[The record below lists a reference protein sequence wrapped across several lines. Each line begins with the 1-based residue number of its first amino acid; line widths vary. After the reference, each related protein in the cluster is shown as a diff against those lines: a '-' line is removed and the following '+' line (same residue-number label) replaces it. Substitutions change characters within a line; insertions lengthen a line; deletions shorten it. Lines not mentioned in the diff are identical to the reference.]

1 MDKLQKNR
9 QSMKKLIVLAVV
21 MVVGF
26 ASAIA
31 ADYGKY
37 YQNLP
42 VKMVQP
48 LAPEISDYSVN
59 IKDFG
64 GVGDGLTLNT
74 EAFAKAIKALDN
86 KGGGHLVVPEG
97 VWLKGLISLKDNIDL
112 HLEKNAIL
120 MATPDRTQHFKVKD
134 GVKDKKCSPLISAS
148 KRKNVSITGEGTIDG
163 NGAMWR
169 PVKRSKVSD
178 VEWKEFTG
186 MGGTETEGGKLWFPF
201 NLKHFENLAA
211 TPEAQEAMRTHLIRF
226 TDCDRVLVSGVTIQ
240 NSPKFHLIP
249 TRCTNVIVDGVTIRC
264 PWNAQNGDALDI
276 SCCREVLLVN
286 NTIDAG
292 DDGICMKGGAGKKA
306 APDGP
311 CENILIQDNTVYH
324 AHGGFVIGSEY
335 SNGMKNIVVRHN
347 RFSGTDTGLRFKS
360 GVGRGGKTEGI
371 YISDIVMTDIKDEA
385 IIFEC
390 SYADKKYSVKDDKGE
405 VVVPKNAECVPEWS
419 DIHISNVTC
428 RGAKTA
434 ISAHGL
440 PGYECLKNITI
451 DNSTFFYTKKDKD
464 IEAGAGVKLTNCR
477 FASF

>member
-1 MDKLQKNR
+1 
-9 QSMKKLIVLAVV
+9 MKKLIVFAVV

-97 VWLKGLISLKDNIDL
+97 VWLTGLISLKDNIDL

-169 PVKRSKVSD
+169 P
-178 VEWKEFTG
+178 F
-186 MGGTETEGGKLWFPF
+186 
-201 NLKHFENLAA
+201 
-211 TPEAQEAMRTHLIRF
+211 Q
-226 TDCDRVLVSGVTIQ
+226 
-240 NSPKFHLIP
+240 
-249 TRCTNVIVDGVTIRC
+249 
-264 PWNAQNGDALDI
+264 
-276 SCCREVLLVN
+276 
-286 NTIDAG
+286 
-292 DDGICMKGGAGKKA
+292 
-306 APDGP
+306 
-311 CENILIQDNTVYH
+311 
-324 AHGGFVIGSEY
+324 
-335 SNGMKNIVVRHN
+335 
-347 RFSGTDTGLRFKS
+347 
-360 GVGRGGKTEGI
+360 
-371 YISDIVMTDIKDEA
+371 
-385 IIFEC
+385 
-390 SYADKKYSVKDDKGE
+390 
-405 VVVPKNAECVPEWS
+405 
-419 DIHISNVTC
+419 
-428 RGAKTA
+428 
-434 ISAHGL
+434 
-440 PGYECLKNITI
+440 
-451 DNSTFFYTKKDKD
+451 
-464 IEAGAGVKLTNCR
+464 
-477 FASF
+477 

>member
-1 MDKLQKNR
+1 
-9 QSMKKLIVLAVV
+9 MKRITTFAIVLLL
-21 MVVGF
+21 GI
-26 ASAIA
+26 ASAFA
-31 ADYGKY
+31 ADYSKY

-42 VKMVQP
+42 VKMQQP
-48 LAPEISDYSVN
+48 VLPVISDYSVN

-74 EAFAKAIKALDN
+74 DAFAKAIKALDN
-86 KGGGHLVVPEG
+86 KGGGHLVVPAG
-97 VWLKGLISLKDNIDL
+97 VWLTGLISLKDNIDL
-112 HLEKNAIL
+112 HLEKNAVL
-120 MATPDRTQHFKVKD
+120 LATPDRSLHFKEKD
-134 GVKDKKCSPLISAS
+134 GVREKKPSPLISAS
-148 KRKNVSITGEGTIDG
+148 KRKNISITGEGTIDG
-163 NGAMWR
+163 NGSVWR

-178 VEWKEFTG
+178 VEWKEFLA
-186 MGGTETEGGKLWFPF
+186 MGGTEKEGGKLWFPF
-201 NLKHFENLAA
+201 NLKHQPNIAD
-211 TPEAQEAMRTHLIRF
+211 TPEAQESLRTHLIRL
-226 TDCDRVLVSGVTIQ
+226 TDCDQVLVSGVTIQ

-249 TRCTNVIVDGVTIRC
+249 TRCTNVVVDGVTIRC

-276 SCCREVLLVN
+276 SCCRNVLIVN

-324 AHGGFVIGSEY
+324 AHGGFVIGSEF
-335 SNGMKNIVVRHN
+335 SNGMKNIVVRQN

-390 SYADKKYSVKDDKGE
+390 SYADKKYSVKETDGRA
-405 VVVPKNAECVPEWS
+405 VVPQNAECVPQWS
-419 DIHISNVTC
+419 DIHISNVVC

-434 ISAHGL
+434 VSAHGL
-440 PGYECLKNITI
+440 PGYDCLKDITI
-451 DNSTFFYTKKDKD
+451 DNSTFFYTQKDKD
-464 IEAGAGVKLTNCR
+464 IDAGAGVKLSGCK
-477 FASF
+477 FATY

>member
-97 VWLKGLISLKDNIDL
+97 VWLTGLISLKDNIDL

-335 SNGMKNIVVRHN
+335 SNGMKNIVMRHN

>member
-1 MDKLQKNR
+1 
-9 QSMKKLIVLAVV
+9 MKRITTFAIVLLL
-21 MVVGF
+21 GI
-26 ASAIA
+26 ASAFA
-31 ADYGKY
+31 ADYSKY

-42 VKMVQP
+42 VKMQQP
-48 LAPEISDYSVN
+48 VLPVISDYSVN

-74 EAFAKAIKALDN
+74 DAFAKAIKALDN
-86 KGGGHLVVPEG
+86 KGGGHLVVPAG
-97 VWLKGLISLKDNIDL
+97 VWLTGLISLKDNIDL
-112 HLEKNAIL
+112 HLEKNAVL
-120 MATPDRTQHFKVKD
+120 LATPDRSLHFKEKD
-134 GVKDKKCSPLISAS
+134 GVREKKPSPLISAS
-148 KRKNVSITGEGTIDG
+148 KRKNISITGEGTIDG
-163 NGAMWR
+163 NGSVWR

-178 VEWKEFTG
+178 VEWKEFLA
-186 MGGTETEGGKLWFPF
+186 MGGTEKEGGKLWFPF
-201 NLKHFENLAA
+201 NLKHQPNIAD
-211 TPEAQEAMRTHLIRF
+211 TPEAQESLRTHLIRL
-226 TDCDRVLVSGVTIQ
+226 TDCNQVLVSGVTIQ

-249 TRCTNVIVDGVTIRC
+249 TRCTNVVVDGVTIRC

-276 SCCREVLLVN
+276 SCCRNVLIVN

-324 AHGGFVIGSEY
+324 AHGGFVIGSEF
-335 SNGMKNIVVRHN
+335 SNGMKNIVVRQN

-390 SYADKKYSVKDDKGE
+390 SYADKKYSVKETDGRA
-405 VVVPKNAECVPEWS
+405 VVPQNAECVPQWS
-419 DIHISNVTC
+419 DIHISNVVC

-434 ISAHGL
+434 VSAHGL
-440 PGYECLKNITI
+440 PGYDCLKDITI
-451 DNSTFFYTKKDKD
+451 DNSTFFYTQKDKD
-464 IEAGAGVKLTNCR
+464 IDAGAGVKLSGCK
-477 FASF
+477 FATY